1 MPLIFLFLSFRNQP
15 NLPLIRL
22 RVDHTGGY
30 EPFNTVQFGQ
40 QFVGK
45 VANPK
50 DTVLFHKKRQ
60 ARQRGDILN
69 LDDVEAHVSEQSHET
84 IEELVNTYLGAA
96 EAT

>member
-1 MPLIFLFLSFRNQP
+1 MLIILLSFRNQP

-22 RVDHTGGY
+22 RVDNTGGY
-30 EPFNTVQFGQ
+30 ELFNTVQFGQ

-60 ARQRGDILN
+60 ARVRGDILN

-84 IEELVNTYLGAA
+84 IEELVNLYMGTAA
-96 EAT
+96 AK